1 MSKMLTN
8 SETLK
13 SWFAD
18 MGDDN
23 TRLEEMIS
31 QLKQAI
37 VDNTE
42 LQMSIMDGAVIDKL
56 QSVNM
61 SVVWVLRDL
70 QKIKAEFDDMT
81 VA

>member
-1 MSKMLTN
+1 MSKILTN
-8 SETLK
+8 SETLRA
-13 SWFAD
+13 WFDKPAN
-18 MGDDN
+18 GN
-23 TRLEEMIS
+23 SRLEEMIA

-81 VA
+81 AE

>member
-13 SWFAD
+13 AWFD
-18 MGDDN
+18 RPGDNN

-42 LQMSIMDGAVIDKL
+42 LQMSIMDGDVIDKL

-70 QKIKAEFDDMT
+70 QRINNEFKDL
-81 VA
+81 AS

>member
-13 SWFAD
+13 AWFD
-18 MGDDN
+18 RPGENNN

-42 LQMSIMDGAVIDKL
+42 LQMSIMDGDVIDKL

-70 QKIKAEFDDMT
+70 QKINNEFQDMEN
-81 VA
+81 

>member
-70 QKIKAEFDDMT
+70 QKIKAEFEDMT
-81 VA
+81 AE

>member
-8 SETLK
+8 SETFK

-18 MGDDN
+18 MGDNN

-70 QKIKAEFDDMT
+70 QKIKAEFSDMT
-81 VA
+81 A

>member
-13 SWFAD
+13 SWFD
-18 MGDDN
+18 RPGDDN

-70 QKIKAEFDDMT
+70 QKIKAEFEDMT
-81 VA
+81 AA

>member
-8 SETLK
+8 SETFK

-18 MGDDN
+18 MGDNN

-70 QKIKAEFDDMT
+70 QKIKAEFSDIT
-81 VA
+81 E